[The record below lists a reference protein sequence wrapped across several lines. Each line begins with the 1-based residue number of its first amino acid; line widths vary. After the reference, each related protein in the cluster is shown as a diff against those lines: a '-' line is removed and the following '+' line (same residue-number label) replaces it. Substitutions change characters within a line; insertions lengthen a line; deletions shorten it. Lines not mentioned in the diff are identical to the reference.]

1 MSADPALSDAP
12 RPLPEGTTSVLQG
25 STFAL
30 SDERGD
36 VHPGTVWGVFHQ
48 DTRVLSEFA
57 LEVDGRRPSLLSSGK
72 TAPHAA
78 RFFSAV
84 RDARSGG
91 LSIRRR
97 RIVSD
102 HVLEDVSI
110 QSHRRRDSRVTV
122 RIRVGADFA
131 DLFEVK
137 TSADDVSYGE
147 IDADPDAA
155 SSIRFR
161 NTRPGIDVW
170 TKVSFSEPPAIDG
183 DTATY
188 VVDLPAG
195 GTWNTRIRVSWR
207 DWMGANGSSS
217 DEDGLDRLDEPERRA
232 ADEFERWVAAFP
244 SLRASSDTLVHMY
257 RRSIADLAAL
267 RLPMDVGGEEVVLPA
282 AGLPW
287 FMTIFGRDTLIT
299 AYEAL
304 PFAPAL
310 AEGALRALASLQ
322 GERVDDRR
330 DEEPGKVLHEIRS
343 GPLTVSGALPFDP
356 YYGSVDATPLWLVV
370 LSEYERWTGDADL
383 VDRLWPN
390 ATRALDWIDA
400 NLTRSRSGY
409 LEYETR
415 SPTGLS
421 NQGWKDSWDAIAF
434 RDGALAAPPIAL
446 VEVQGY
452 VFDAWNRTAELAG
465 RVLGDRA
472 LERDLRERAAE
483 LARRFQA
490 DFWLEDRGG
499 FYALGLDGED
509 RRIDSLTSNIGH
521 LLWSGLVPE
530 DRVAAIVER
539 LFAPELWSGWGI
551 RTLSTSDTGFD
562 PVGYHIGSIWPH
574 DNALIA
580 DGLGRAGR
588 WGEARRIAEAMVA
601 ASSYLDSRLPEAFA
615 GYDRSESLFPVRY
628 PTASSPQA
636 WATASTFVWI
646 RMMLGLRADDTLRWS
661 RGDDDGRW
669 IHLHDVTYRGTR
681 HDIHVPAGSER
692 DGSR

>member
-1 MSADPALSDAP
+1 MTADPSLSDAP
-12 RPLPEGTTSVLQG
+12 RPLPHGTTSVLQG

-57 LEVDGRRPSLLSSGK
+57 LEIDGRRPFLLSSGK

-78 RFFSAV
+78 RFFTAV

-102 HVLEDVSI
+102 HVLEDISI
-110 QSHRRRDSRVTV
+110 QSHRSEDSQVAV

-137 TSADDVSYGE
+137 MSADGVSYGE
-147 IDADPDAA
+147 IDHGRDG

-161 NTRPGIDVW
+161 NTRPGIDLW
-170 TKVSFSEPPAIDG
+170 TQVSFSDPPAIEG
-183 DTATY
+183 QTATY

-207 DWMGANGSSS
+207 DWMRANVGSS
-217 DEDGLDRLDEPERRA
+217 DDDGLDRLDESEQHA
-232 ADEFERWVAAFP
+232 AHEFERWVAAFP
-244 SLRASSDTLVHMY
+244 SLQASSDTLVHMY
-257 RRSIADLAAL
+257 RRSIEDLAAL
-267 RLPMDVGGEEVVLPA
+267 RLPMDVGGDAVVVPA

-299 AYEAL
+299 AYESL
-304 PFAPAL
+304 PFAPTL

-322 GERVDDRR
+322 GEGVDERR
-330 DEEPGKVLHEIRS
+330 DEEPGKILHEIRS

-356 YYGSVDATPLWLVV
+356 YYGTVDATPLWLIV
-370 LSEYERWTGDADL
+370 LSEYERWTGNADL

-390 ATRALDWIDA
+390 ATRALAWIDA
-400 NLTRSRSGY
+400 NLARSRSGY

-415 SPTGLS
+415 SATGLG
-421 NQGWKDSWDAIAF
+421 NQGWKDSWDAIRF
-434 RDGALAAPPIAL
+434 HDGAPAEPPIAL
-446 VEVQGY
+446 VEAQGY
-452 VFDAWNRTAELAG
+452 VFDAWNRSADLAG
-465 RVLGDRA
+465 RVIGDRG
-472 LERDLRERAAE
+472 LERELRERAAE
-483 LARRFQA
+483 LERGFHV

-499 FYALGLDGED
+499 FYALGLDGD
-509 RRIDSLTSNIGH
+509 GRRIDSLTSNMGH
-521 LLWSGLVPE
+521 LLWSGLVHA
-530 DRVAAIVER
+530 DRVPAVVEK

-551 RTLSTSDTGFD
+551 RTLSTRDAGFD
-562 PVGYHIGSIWPH
+562 PVGYHVGSIWPH

-588 WGEARRIAEAMVA
+588 WREGRRIAEAMVA

-615 GYDRSESLFPVRY
+615 GYDRNESLFPVRY

-646 RMMLGLRADDTLRWS
+646 RMMLGLHADDGLRWS
-661 RGDDDGRW
+661 KDDDDAGW
-669 IHLHDVTYRGTR
+669 IHLDDVRFRGAR
-681 HDIHVPAGSER
+681 HDIRVPAGR
-692 DGSR
+692 DGEGSR